1 MQIRLDRSLPISLS
15 EQIKGQI
22 IYAIS
27 TGLLPVGSRLP
38 SIRELATTLQVAPMT
53 VSQVYKELA
62 QLGAVA
68 TRPGAGTFVADISGA
83 DGATVTSASKDNLH
97 QVIESAIHQAMMLG
111 YTLDD
116 VRQAFLDHV
125 TQRSVAGANSRT
137 LLMIGN
143 FRPATEAYAQEI
155 EAILSDLRVSVRPML
170 LDELRTS
177 SPNLQEVLQ
186 TVALAITVPTRLH
199 EVRAL
204 LEPRHCRVAAVA
216 FRVNAEARRLL
227 SAVLPTER
235 VGIIST
241 YPEFLQTIV
250 DEVSLYCLTQT
261 PPVSAVLGQ
270 DERIRQMLGQIDV
283 LVYASG
289 SEALLGRIP
298 ETVRAIELRHSPEP
312 DSVRRLRPFIA

>member
-38 SIRELATTLQVAPMT
+38 SIRELAATLQVAPMT
-53 VSQVYKELA
+53 VSRVYRELV
-62 QLGAVA
+62 QHGAAA
-68 TRPGAGTFVADISGA
+68 TRPGAGTFVADISGG
-83 DGATVTSASKDNLH
+83 DVATVTSASKDNLN
-97 QVIESAIHQAMMLG
+97 QVIESAIHQAMLLG

-116 VRQAFLDHV
+116 LREMFLDHV
-125 TQRSVAGANSRT
+125 TRRSAGGASGRT

-155 EAILSDLRVSVRPML
+155 EAILSVSVRPML
-170 LDELRTS
+170 LDELRRN
-177 SPNLQEVLQ
+177 SPDLQEVLK

-216 FRVNAEARRLL
+216 FRVNADTRRLL

-250 DEVSLYCLTQT
+250 EEVCLYCLTQT
-261 PPVSAVLGQ
+261 PTVSAVLGQ
-270 DERIRQMLGQIDV
+270 AERIRQMLGQIDV

-289 SEALLGRIP
+289 SEAILDRSP
-298 ETVRAIELRHSPEP
+298 ETIRAIELRHSPEP